1 MRNNCFLFAFAFVF
15 MILAGCRNKGV
26 NVADD
31 GVTVISV
38 DLNESE
44 KVSMSDIISRIE
56 IVELEGGPDSY
67 VVGPRWF
74 KVSNGKY
81 YMDSRQTEAVYAF
94 DSDGTFLFSTAKRK
108 GNGHNE
114 YVALNGFHVD
124 KDGCIGIFSYASGYI
139 KYDPTLKAVNRDDSL
154 RRIGLVAVS
163 DDVLAGAVI
172 SNDSL
177 TLEYYSTTLHKKIG
191 TASMAY
197 NKKNNDWQFVLY
209 RLHTYM
215 TNDRECL
222 YRTSR
227 ISDFSVFRVNKDE
240 KTITEAYRYD
250 TGNGMLDES
259 LLSSIKSQEDITR
272 LLSQYTSLWDFHI
285 NNDMIIAVLGHR
297 AYNRLNIDRS
307 FYWSFYQPQTGKQRL
322 INTEM
327 NDGKELDRIDQL
339 DDGIIYT
346 IVESYQFKDV
356 DKMVDTDLLDEHSK
370 EILDRRNDDTNAY
383 IIKYYL
389 RDDIF
394 Y

>member
-1 MRNNCFLFAFAFVF
+1 
-15 MILAGCRNKGV
+15 
-26 NVADD
+26 
-31 GVTVISV
+31 
-38 DLNESE
+38 
-44 KVSMSDIISRIE
+44 
-56 IVELEGGPDSY
+56 
-67 VVGPRWF
+67 
-74 KVSNGKY
+74 
-81 YMDSRQTEAVYAF
+81 
-94 DSDGTFLFSTAKRK
+94 
-108 GNGHNE
+108 
-114 YVALNGFHVD
+114 
-124 KDGCIGIFSYASGYI
+124 
-139 KYDPTLKAVNRDDSL
+139 
-154 RRIGLVAVS
+154 
-163 DDVLAGAVI
+163 
-172 SNDSL
+172 
-177 TLEYYSTTLHKKIG
+177 
-191 TASMAY
+191 
-197 NKKNNDWQFVLY
+197 
-209 RLHTYM
+209 M

-227 ISDFSVFRVNKDE
+227 ISDFSVFRVNKDD

-285 NNDMIIAVLGHR
+285 NNNMIIAVLGHR
-297 AYNRLNIDRS
+297 AYNRLNIERN

-346 IVESYQFKDV
+346 IVESYQLKDV

-389 RDDIF
+389 RDDIL
-394 Y
+394 